1 MPLPKFV
8 VINGQRIAWR
18 KILKLR
24 REQRTERPAQ
34 TTLFPLRD
42 DVRPESQRTA
52 AGRFENPTLFKTD

>member
-18 KILKLR
+18 DVLKLR

-34 TTLFPLRD
+34 PTLFPLRD
-42 DVRPESQRTA
+42 DARPESQRTA
-52 AGRFENPTLFKTD
+52 TGRLENPTLFKLD